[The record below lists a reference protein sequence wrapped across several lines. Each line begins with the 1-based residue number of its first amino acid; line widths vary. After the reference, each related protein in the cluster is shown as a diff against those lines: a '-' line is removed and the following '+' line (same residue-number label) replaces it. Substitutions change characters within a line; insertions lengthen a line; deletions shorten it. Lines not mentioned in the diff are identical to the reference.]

1 MKIQVITVAYN
12 RLIPL
17 RILCD
22 CFMVQTDSR
31 WNLSIIYDGLPP
43 NEIIDLIGEYEQ
55 EPRIHLYHSETRN
68 GNFGHPN
75 RRMML
80 NNLEADKDDY
90 VLMTNDDNYYIPR
103 YVEYM
108 LNACSR
114 SIGIVSCNT
123 IHSHFD
129 YDVHYSRL
137 FEGGIDMGAF
147 IVKYPI
153 AKMVGFNHDH
163 FSADGLYAQECATM
177 ARTQNLEIVHL
188 TKPMFVHN

>member
-1 MKIQVITVAYN
+1 MKIQVIAVAYE
-12 RLIPL
+12 RVIPL
-17 RILCD
+17 RILID
-22 CFMVQTDSR
+22 CFLVQTDPR
-31 WNLSIIYDGLPP
+31 WNLSIIYDGLAPV
-43 NEIIDLIGEYEQ
+43 EIQEVIGLTED
-55 EPRIHLYHSETRN
+55 PRIHFYCTERRY

-75 RRMML
+75 RRQML
-80 NNLEADKDDY
+80 SKLAAEKDDY
-90 VLMTNDDNYYIPR
+90 ILMTNDDNYYVPK
-103 YVEYM
+103 YVELM

-123 IHSHFD
+123 VHSHFG

-147 IVKYPI
+147 IVKFPI

-177 ARTQNLEIVHL
+177 ARTEGLDIIHI
-188 TKPMFVHN
+188 TKPLFVHN